1 MSLIAQKLISASG
14 ATEETDDDF
23 NLVTGLYHFDGSNGA
38 QNNTYVDSS
47 STSKTLTCSSN
58 LVQGTFS
65 PFSADEGKWS
75 GSFDGTDDYL
85 SIPTS
90 DDFAFGTG
98 DFTIEMWVFRT
109 TTGMNFTYEG
119 RDGGNANRIL
129 IYFNGSNQLV
139 VSAGGTK
146 TDSETF
152 PTGEWVHIALVRSGT
167 TGYLFKNGD
176 QRQTWTIAA
185 DYSFLKPS
193 STLYIGTTNT
203 TNNYWRVYLKPK
215 SIEGD
220 GPVYRLKL
228 HCTNCPSNSSN

>member
-1 MSLIAQKLISASG
+1 MAFLSEKLISASG
-14 ATEETDDDF
+14 AEETDDDF

-119 RDGGNANRIL
+119 RKGGNAN
-129 IYFNGSNQLV
+129 
-139 VSAGGTK
+139 
-146 TDSETF
+146 
-152 PTGEWVHIALVRSGT
+152 
-167 TGYLFKNGD
+167 
-176 QRQTWTIAA
+176 
-185 DYSFLKPS
+185 
-193 STLYIGTTNT
+193 
-203 TNNYWRVYLKPK
+203 
-215 SIEGD
+215 
-220 GPVYRLKL
+220 
-228 HCTNCPSNSSN
+228 